1 MNVLF
6 IGYGRMGSAIGEAWL
21 ATGLVDAISA
31 VDPHQHPGLRA
42 TLYPDLQAVTQ
53 QPFDL
58 IVIAVKP
65 DKVCSVAA
73 SLPDAICKGA
83 VVISVAAGITTEALD
98 HALSRRCPVIRAM
111 PNTPVLVNAGCT
123 GLYADARLDDA
134 RRALVSQLFDSVGR
148 SYWLEQERLLDA
160 ITAISGSGPAYYHLF
175 SEALAQAGVLLGL
188 APQLALDLASQTAL
202 GAARQ
207 QTREDAN
214 IVDLRTAVTSPNG
227 TTAAAIA
234 VFEQDQALR
243 HLIEAATQAAYRRSQ
258 ELSAGANTGG

>member
-6 IGYGRMGSAIGEAWL
+6 IGYGRIGSAIGEAWL
-21 ATGLVDAISA
+21 ATGLVDTISA
-31 VDPHQHPGLRA
+31 IDPFQLPDLRA
-42 TLYPDLQAVTQ
+42 TRYVDLQALAQ

-83 VVISVAAGITTEALD
+83 VVISVAAGITTQTLD
-98 HALSRRCPVIRAM
+98 HALARRCPVVRAM

-134 RRALVSQLFDSVGR
+134 RRAQVSQLFDSVGR
-148 SYWLEQERLLDA
+148 SYWLGQESLLDA
-160 ITAISGSGPAYYHLF
+160 VTAISGSGPAYYHLF
-175 SEALAQAGVLLGL
+175 TEALARAGVLLGL
-188 APQLALDLASQTAL
+188 NPQLAQDLASQTAL

-207 QTREDAN
+207 QTQEHTN
-214 IVDLRTAVTSPNG
+214 IVDLRSAVTSPNG

-234 VFEQDQALR
+234 TFEQDRALR
-243 HLIEAATQAAYRRSQ
+243 RLIEAATLAAYLRSQ
-258 ELSAGANTGG
+258 ELSAVNLDI